1 MSEKKL
7 PALEIRTVPI
17 SELKDHPKN
26 PRQISS
32 EALKGLQASIDMFG
46 MIEPIIWNQRTG
58 FIVGGHQ
65 RKKAL
70 EAAGYTETPVLVV
83 DFDPEK
89 EMMANVTL
97 NNPHIQ
103 GTYTP
108 EVVEHL
114 DWMAE
119 RDGAASEALGLDTL
133 RADFPEENPTPKEKP
148 EVEFTGEIFE
158 EHNYLVLTFKNKA
171 DWVWLNSIFP
181 LKTVKALDSKEGFEK
196 QGVGRVVDGVVFL
209 EAVTKP

>member
-1 MSEKKL
+1 MDQKKV
-7 PALEIRTVPI
+7 ASLEIRTLPLAD
-17 SELKDHPKN
+17 LKDHPKN
-26 PRQISS
+26 PRSISA
-32 EALKGLQASIDMFG
+32 EALKGLAASIDMFG
-46 MIEPIIWNQRTG
+46 LIEPIIWNQRTG

-108 EVVEHL
+108 DVVEQI
-114 DWMAE
+114 DWMIERDAE
-119 RDGAASEALGLDTL
+119 RAESLGLETL
-133 RADFPEENPTPKEKP
+133 RADFPEENTSPTVKP
-148 EVEFTGEIFE
+148 EIQFTGEIFE

-196 QGVGRVVDGVVFL
+196 QGVGRVVDGVAFL